1 MNEKRVMDMRN
12 TNPKSFTEYLL
23 QNMTIS
29 FFTPGYID
37 IVQKTGDRWIRLKT
51 SAILNTSNNP
61 YDPSEKY
68 SKFGLTQM
76 SILGE
81 LYKRYQ
87 GLDGWYLVQ
96 MAEKNITTVAQPLK
110 M

>member
-1 MNEKRVMDMRN
+1 
-12 TNPKSFTEYLL
+12 
-23 QNMTIS
+23 MTIS

-37 IVQKTGDRWIRLKT
+37 IVQKTGDRCMRLKT
-51 SAILNTSNNP
+51 SAILNTSSKP

-68 SKFGLTQM
+68 SKFGLTPM

-96 MAEKNITTVAQPLK
+96 MAEKKYYYCGATAEDVNKKLVELGINYG
-110 M
+110 